1 MRMKIK
7 VIFYNLFGFDKVIL
21 SAKQQL
27 KDLGRMDIL
36 AVDNPDEN
44 ENYVEQGNVIKAVE
58 VESNLDVADDD
69 TLMGNTCLEGI
80 KPKKLIF

>member
-1 MRMKIK
+1 MKIK
-7 VIFYNLFGFDKVIL
+7 VIFYNLFGFGKVIL